1 MTAEEVAAL
10 KARFDDPNFKIDY
23 SDIPEMTDEQWKN
36 AIRRRRYPA
45 KEPISVGVERNGPT
59 SKESTVNPK

>member
-10 KARFDDPNFKIDY
+10 KARLDDPNFKIDY

-36 AIRRRRYPA
+36 AIRRRRYTA
-45 KEPISVGVERNGPT
+45 KDSVSAGPERNGST
-59 SKESTVNPK
+59 SKESAVSPK